1 MTTVL
6 SSTSLRVQWTANGA
20 LAYRVERSTI
30 SGTAFVVAGSSDV
43 VGAATQ
49 FDDSGLT
56 PSTIYVYRVRAFN
69 GGGQATDFGAESST
83 MTYPVPPGAPRL
95 RGITVAS
102 DTIRWY
108 WTQSGG
114 AASWIYLY
122 RSSGNLQAQLSPSAT
137 DYLESGLSSATR
149 QSRYLES
156 RNPSGSACSSTVT
169 LATPKLGFFIRGTST
184 NTIISF
190 DGRQLIVPF
199 SLLADSAAWIMSDE
213 PAALPLTDSAASLV
227 AAAVP
232 PSGMLVASASVTEL
246 ILVSDLARSTGTL
259 GQLVTVSVPYYDSIN
274 PGFVDGVVPP
284 MKVDTLRLC
293 VLNETSGLW
302 EEVPGSVVDT
312 FNKVVRGDI
321 GHLSIFAALG
331 TPNWAEPDLGSVRVY
346 PVPFHPSRSQNEGK
360 PYSAGDPTSGIVFDR
375 LTDSVT
381 IRIYTVTGQLV
392 RSLSSERSGGRL
404 NWDVRNDSGQDVAT
418 GGYIAVLTSPGKGK
432 AVKKLLI
439 IR

>member
-1 MTTVL
+1 
-6 SSTSLRVQWTANGA
+6 
-20 LAYRVERSTI
+20 
-30 SGTAFVVAGSSDV
+30 
-43 VGAATQ
+43 
-49 FDDSGLT
+49 
-56 PSTIYVYRVRAFN
+56 
-69 GGGQATDFGAESST
+69 
-83 MTYPVPPGAPRL
+83 
-95 RGITVAS
+95 
-102 DTIRWY
+102 
-108 WTQSGG
+108 
-114 AASWIYLY
+114 
-122 RSSGNLQAQLSPSAT
+122 
-137 DYLESGLSSATR
+137 
-149 QSRYLES
+149 
-156 RNPSGSACSSTVT
+156 
-169 LATPKLGFFIRGTST
+169 
-184 NTIISF
+184 
-190 DGRQLIVPF
+190 
-199 SLLADSAAWIMSDE
+199 
-213 PAALPLTDSAASLV
+213 
-227 AAAVP
+227 
-232 PSGMLVASASVTEL
+232 VTEL